1 MAIKEFKNTP
11 IKDSSIV
18 FRTSFEKVREL
29 YPEYPELAAELA
41 MSVLELSLTGDFS
54 SDKSLDFLIQKRW
67 KSYFMNKH
75 MKFQCQQSMR

>member
-54 SDKSLDFLIQKRW
+54 SDNIMIKMMLKETKEITDRN
-67 KSYFMNKH
+67 NK
-75 MKFQCQQSMR
+75 KWEESKESK